1 MDASEPYDHVI
12 VGAGLSGL
20 LLAETLRRLPGEH
33 RPPGAEHISAHQ
45 GDHGPRVLLV
55 ESDPEP
61 GPPKTLAFWSR
72 HPGPL
77 DRWALRSWDRVT
89 IAASDGGTTSV
100 ELGAYRYTAVDW
112 RAARKEL
119 LARMRADSRVTV
131 MPGQVSAVRDTVA
144 GAEVR
149 VAGRWLAGRWVYD
162 SRPHQP
168 ELATGGRWPDH
179 DSAVPRGT
187 GAVTTEADAGRRG
200 RWPRP
205 APLLLHQA
213 FRGVWVELDDA
224 RLDPATA
231 TLMDFRAVDGPELG
245 FSYALPVSE
254 RSALVMAVRM
264 GAAGELPDPG
274 PALVGTIGPRGWRTV
289 AEEQG
294 ITELRSAPRGRR
306 EGRHV
311 LAIGARGGRV
321 RPSTGYALTRI
332 AADSRAIGASL
343 RAHGHPF
350 AIPGDPRRDR
360 VLDAIWLH
368 ALAEQGAGMAD
379 AFVTVFQEVPADAV
393 LRFLD
398 GRARPADLARVVA
411 VLPKGPFLAAA
422 ARWAR
427 GHPGVLE

>member
-20 LLAETLRRLPGEH
+20 LLAQAILTPPGEN
-33 RPPGAEHISAHQ
+33 RPPGPARVRHRHP
-45 GDHGPRVLLV
+45 GPRVLLL
-55 ESDPEP
+55 ESDPGP

-72 HPGPL
+72 QPGPL
-77 DRWALRSWDRVT
+77 DPWALRSWDRVT

-100 ELGAYRYTAVDW
+100 ELGDYRYTAVDW
-112 RAARKEL
+112 RSARADL
-119 LARMRADSRVTV
+119 LAGMRADSRVTV
-131 MPGQVSAVRDTVA
+131 TPGEVVAVRDTA
-144 GAEVR
+144 GGAQVH

-162 SRPHQP
+162 SRPLQP
-168 ELATGGRWPDH
+168 ELGAGGRRQDH
-179 DSAVPRGT
+179 GGV
-187 GAVTTEADAGRRG
+187 
-200 RWPRP
+200 
-205 APLLLHQA
+205 LLHQA
-213 FRGVWVELDDA
+213 FRGVWVELDHA

-231 TLMDFRAVDGPELG
+231 TLMDFQGADGPELG
-245 FSYALPVSE
+245 FSYALPVSA

-264 GAAGELPDPG
+264 GATGELPDPG
-274 PALVGTIGPRGWRTV
+274 LALVRTIGARGWRTV

-294 ITELRSAPRGRR
+294 ITQLRGAPRTRR

-332 AADSRAIGASL
+332 AEDSLAIVASL

-360 VLDAIWLH
+360 VLDAIWLY
-368 ALAEQGAGMAD
+368 ALAEQGSGMAD
-379 AFVTVFQEVPADAV
+379 AFVTVFRDVPTDAV

-398 GRARPADLARVVA
+398 GRARPADLARLVA
-411 VLPKGPFLAAA
+411 ALPSRPFLGAAM
-422 ARWAR
+422 RWAR
-427 GHPGVLE
+427 RRPGAPA